1 MIITKIQGGLG
12 NQMFQYAY
20 GKHLATKYNKKLY
33 SDISFYQ
40 YQSLRSFSL
49 QDFEN
54 IDLDISVDKIKA
66 NFPIYKIDDDFN
78 YKEIPPP
85 NNFGY
90 YLDGYWQSE
99 KYFKESESVIR
110 NQFKPNKKLF
120 EKILKTSGLDT
131 KTVSM
136 HIRRTDYVT
145 SNGYHPVQSLDY
157 YQNAIDLIGDY
168 DNLYIFSDDINWCKE
183 NLNFKNMIFREGNS
197 DIEDLFLMSMCS
209 NNIIANSS
217 FSWWGAW
224 LNNNVDKKVI
234 APIKWFGDKTN
245 INYSDI
251 IPNNWLKI

>member
-33 SDISFYQ
+33 CDINFYQ
-40 YQSLRSFSL
+40 YQSLRNFSL
-49 QDFEN
+49 QDFDN
-54 IDLDISVDKIKA
+54 IDLDTSVDNIKV

-78 YKEIPPP
+78 YKEIPEP
-85 NNFGY
+85 NNCGY

-99 KYFKESESVIR
+99 KYFKESESIIR
-110 NQFKPNKKLF
+110 KQFKPNRFLF
-120 EKILKTSGLDT
+120 ESILETPGLDT

-168 DNLYIFSDDINWCKE
+168 DTLYIFSDDINWCKE
-183 NLNFKNMIFREGNS
+183 NLNFKNMVFREGNS
-197 DIEDLFLMSMCS
+197 DIEDLFLMSMCA
-209 NNIIANSS
+209 NNIIANST
-217 FSWWGAW
+217 FSWWAAW
-224 LNNNVDKKVI
+224 LNEHPDKKVI
-234 APIKWFGDKTN
+234 SPAKWLGEQTN
-245 INYSDI
+245 LNTNDI
-251 IPNNWLKI
+251 IPKDWIKI

>member
-20 GKHLATKYNKKLY
+20 GKHLATKYKKKLY
-33 SDISFYQ
+33 CDINFYQ
-40 YQSLRSFSL
+40 YQSLRNFSL

-54 IDLDISVDKIKA
+54 IDLDTSVDNIKV

-78 YKEIPPP
+78 YKEIAEP
-85 NNFGY
+85 NNCGY

-110 NQFKPNKKLF
+110 KQFKPNKFLF
-120 EKILKTSGLDT
+120 ESILETPGLDT

-168 DNLYIFSDDINWCKE
+168 DTLYIFSDDINWCKE
-183 NLNFKNMIFREGNS
+183 NLKFNNMIFRDGNS
-197 DIEDLFLMSMCS
+197 DIEDLFLMSMCA
-209 NNIIANSS
+209 NNIIANST
-217 FSWWGAW
+217 FSWWAAW
-224 LNNNVDKKVI
+224 LNEHPDKKVI
-234 APIKWFGDKTN
+234 SPSKWLGEQTN
-245 INYSDI
+245 LNTNDI
-251 IPNNWLKI
+251 IPLDWIKI

>member
-33 SDISFYQ
+33 CDINFYQ
-40 YQSLRSFSL
+40 YQSLRNFSL

-54 IDLDISVDKIKA
+54 IDLDTSVDKIKV

-78 YKEIPPP
+78 YKEISEP
-85 NNFGY
+85 NNCGY

-110 NQFKPNKKLF
+110 KQFKPNKNLF
-120 EKILKTSGLDT
+120 EKILETPGLDT

-136 HIRRTDYVT
+136 HIRRTDYIT

-168 DNLYIFSDDINWCKE
+168 DTLYIFSDDINWCKE
-183 NLNFKNMIFREGNS
+183 NLKFNNMIFREGNS
-197 DIEDLFLMSMCS
+197 DIEDLFLMSMCA
-209 NNIIANSS
+209 NNIIANST
-217 FSWWGAW
+217 FSWWAAW
-224 LNNNVDKKVI
+224 LNEHPDKKVI
-234 APIKWFGDKTN
+234 SPSKWLGEQTN
-245 INYSDI
+245 LNTNDI
-251 IPNNWLKI
+251 IPLDWIKI

>member
-33 SDISFYQ
+33 CDINFYE
-40 YQSLRSFSL
+40 YQSLRNFSL
-49 QDFEN
+49 QDFHD
-54 IDLDISVDKIKA
+54 IDLDTSIDKIKV
-66 NFPIYKIDDDFN
+66 NSPIYKIDDDFK
-78 YKEIPPP
+78 YKEIPAP
-85 NNFGY
+85 NNCVY

-99 KYFKESESVIR
+99 KYFKDSESVIR
-110 NQFKPNKKLF
+110 KQFKPNKNLF
-120 EKILKTSGLDT
+120 EKILETPGLDT
-131 KTVSM
+131 KTVSI

-168 DNLYIFSDDINWCKE
+168 DTLYIFSDDINWCKE
-183 NLNFKNMIFREGNS
+183 NLKFKNMIFREGNS
-197 DIEDLFLMSMCS
+197 DIEDLFVMSMCV

-224 LNNNVDKKVI
+224 LNNNPDKKII
-234 APIKWFGDKTN
+234 APTKWFGEKVNLNDK
-245 INYSDI
+245 DI
-251 IPNNWLKI
+251 IPNNWIRL

>member
-33 SDISFYQ
+33 CDINFYQ

-54 IDLDISVDKIKA
+54 IDLDISVDKIKVDY
-66 NFPIYKIDDDFN
+66 PIYKIDDDFN
-78 YKEIPPP
+78 YKEIPQP
-85 NNFGY
+85 NNCGY

-110 NQFKPNKKLF
+110 KQFKPNKNLF
-120 EKILKTSGLDT
+120 EKILETPGLDT

-183 NLNFKNMIFREGNS
+183 NLKFNNMIFREGNS
-197 DIEDLFLMSMCS
+197 DIEDLFLMSMCA
-209 NNIIANSS
+209 NNIIANST
-217 FSWWGAW
+217 FSWWAAW
-224 LNNNVDKKVI
+224 LNEHPDKRVI
-234 APIKWFGDKTN
+234 SPSKWLGEQTN
-245 INYSDI
+245 LNTNDI
-251 IPNNWLKI
+251 IPLDWIKI